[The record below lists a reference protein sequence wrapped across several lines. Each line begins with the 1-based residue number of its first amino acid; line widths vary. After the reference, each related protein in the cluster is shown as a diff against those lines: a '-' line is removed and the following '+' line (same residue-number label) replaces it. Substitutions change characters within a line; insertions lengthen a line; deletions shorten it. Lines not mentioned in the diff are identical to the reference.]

1 MTLIVQS
8 GCLTWWC
15 LTYELSSIVIFCLV
29 LESLLPDKQ
38 GISYYTLSS
47 QYTEQQHDFA
57 KLLEKNQLLEKEVDV
72 TKQQLHLK
80 EDEFV
85 KSKTELESVN
95 QELTSSK
102 KSIEEKIKENS
113 ILQSKV
119 KDLQVNLEWVSQS
132 IRKWWERRRHRMEI
146 DYFHVI
152 LVILYD

>member
-1 MTLIVQS
+1 MS
-8 GCLTWWC
+8 
-15 LTYELSSIVIFCLV
+15 
-29 LESLLPDKQ
+29 DKQ

-102 KSIEEKIKENS
+102 KSMEEKIKENS

-119 KDLQVNLEWVSQS
+119 KDLQVSLEWVSES
-132 IRKWWERRRHRMEI
+132 IRK
-146 DYFHVI
+146 
-152 LVILYD
+152 

>member
-1 MTLIVQS
+1 M
-8 GCLTWWC
+8 
-15 LTYELSSIVIFCLV
+15 
-29 LESLLPDKQ
+29 
-38 GISYYTLSS
+38 
-47 QYTEQQHDFA
+47 
-57 KLLEKNQLLEKEVDV
+57 LEKEVDV

-132 IRKWWERRRHRMEI
+132 IRK
-146 DYFHVI
+146 
-152 LVILYD
+152 